1 MKGFQKAFGVVA
13 VAGVLVMTG
22 SFAPKAVPAVLP
34 VEHETR
40 NALFVE
46 HDRNA
51 LIVEHD
57 RNALIVEHDRNALIV
72 EHDRNALI
80 VEHDRNA

>member
-1 MKGFQKAFGVVA
+1 MKGFQKVFGVVA
-13 VAGVLVMTG
+13 VAGVLTVTG
-22 SFAPKAVPAVLP
+22 SFAPKMVSGLLP
-34 VEHETR
+34 GEHETR

-72 EHDRNALI
+72 EHDRS
-80 VEHDRNA
+80 V